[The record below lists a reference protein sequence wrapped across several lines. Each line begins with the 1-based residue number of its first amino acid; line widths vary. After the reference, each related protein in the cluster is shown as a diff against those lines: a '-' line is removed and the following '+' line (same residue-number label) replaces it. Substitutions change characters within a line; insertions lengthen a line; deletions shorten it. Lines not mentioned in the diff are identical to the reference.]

1 MEANYLHDGSEKL
14 TSSAQPVLEV
24 LILYE
29 DFGTG
34 LRAKCSLDL
43 LLSQCRMETGFR
55 TKIWKVDLLS
65 EPLLR
70 EQAAIEAAGSD
81 VILLSVHGRG
91 NLPVAMLDWLSRL
104 LHYKEDRPYAIGL
117 MLDPE
122 AETPAAHNAIRT
134 HLQQV
139 AAAAGVD
146 FFCDFRAAPV
156 PMLESFRE
164 RIQQRAYHSSN
175 VLDQILRTTPRP
187 TGDLREF

>member
-1 MEANYLHDGSEKL
+1 MEANCLQDGPEN
-14 TSSAQPVLEV
+14 TGTTTQPILEV

-29 DFGTG
+29 DFATG

-43 LLSQCRMETGFR
+43 LLSQCRMETCFR

-91 NLPVAMLDWLSRL
+91 NVPAAMLDWVSRL

-117 MLDPE
+117 MLDPDV
-122 AETPAAHNAIRT
+122 ATPAAHNAVRA

-156 PMLESFRE
+156 PMIESFRE
-164 RIQQRAYHSSN
+164 RINQRAHDSSF

-187 TGDLREF
+187 SAF